1 MRNIERISTGIPG
14 LDEMIGGGLPVPS
27 IILVAGEAG
36 TGKTTFCTQFLCK
49 GAERKEPG
57 LYFTISGGPPG
68 LVFKFASTYEF
79 VKEDY
84 FCREIHYIDLVD
96 AVDNLKGTLDLLDMI
111 QSKITEFQSK
121 RVVMCNPSELQ
132 EILKGGYRRF
142 LLKLARMIKDNNAVS
157 LITGEAGPGYPY
169 PADIAHIADGIIL
182 LHNTEVNFV
191 RRRSIEILKMAGTP
205 HMSGKHALDIS
216 AKGLTVYPGL

>member
-1 MRNIERISTGIPG
+1 MKNIERIPTGIPG

-36 TGKTTFCTQFLCK
+36 TGKTTFCNQFLCK

-57 LYFTISGGPPG
+57 VYFMISGGSPC
-68 LVFKFASTYEF
+68 LVFKFASTYDF

-84 FCREIHYIDLVD
+84 FSREIHYIDLEEPIENTKR
-96 AVDNLKGTLDLLDMI
+96 ALDLLDVI
-111 QSKITEFQSK
+111 QSKITEFRSK

-132 EILKGGYRRF
+132 ESLAGDYRRF
-142 LLKLARMIKDNNAVS
+142 LLKLARTIKDMNVVS
-157 LITGEAGPGYPY
+157 LITSETGPGCPY
-169 PADIAHIADGIIL
+169 PVDIAHIADGIIL

-191 RRRSIEILKMAGTP
+191 RRRSLEILKMAGTS
-205 HMSGKHALDIS
+205 HTSGKHALDIS

>member
-1 MRNIERISTGIPG
+1 MKNIERIPTGIPG

-27 IILVAGEAG
+27 ITLVAGEAG
-36 TGKTTFCTQFLCK
+36 TGKTTFCNQFLCK

-57 LYFTISGGPPG
+57 LYIMISGGSPS

-84 FCREIHYIDLVD
+84 FGKEIHYIDLGE
-96 AVDNLKGTLDLLDMI
+96 AVEDTKGTLDSLDLI
-111 QSKITEFQSK
+111 QSKIIEFQSK
-121 RVVMCNPSELQ
+121 RMVICNPSELR
-132 EILKGGYRRF
+132 EILKDDYRRF
-142 LLKLARMIKDNNAVS
+142 LLKLARTIRDMNVVS
-157 LITGEAGPGYPY
+157 LITSETGPGYPY

-182 LHNTEVNFV
+182 LHNIEVNYV
-191 RRRSIEILKMAGTP
+191 RIRSVEILKMAGTP
-205 HMSGKHALDIS
+205 HMSGKHGLDIS

>member
-1 MRNIERISTGIPG
+1 MKTIERIPTGIPG
-14 LDEMIGGGLPVPS
+14 LDEMIRGGLPVPS
-27 IILVAGEAG
+27 ITLVAGEAG
-36 TGKTTFCTQFLCK
+36 TGKTTFCNQFLCK
-49 GAERKEPG
+49 GAEQKEPG
-57 LYFTISGGPPG
+57 LYFMISGGAPS

-84 FCREIHYIDLVD
+84 FCREIHYIDLGE
-96 AVDNLKGTLDLLDMI
+96 AAEKTKGTLDLLDLI

-121 RVVMCNPSELQ
+121 RVVMCNTSELQ
-132 EILKGGYRRF
+132 EILEGDYRRF
-142 LLKLARMIKDNNAVS
+142 LIKLARTIKDMGAVS
-157 LITGEAGPGYPY
+157 LITGETGPGYPY

-182 LHNTEVNFV
+182 LHNTEVNFM
-191 RRRSIEILKMAGTP
+191 RRRSVEVLKMAGTP